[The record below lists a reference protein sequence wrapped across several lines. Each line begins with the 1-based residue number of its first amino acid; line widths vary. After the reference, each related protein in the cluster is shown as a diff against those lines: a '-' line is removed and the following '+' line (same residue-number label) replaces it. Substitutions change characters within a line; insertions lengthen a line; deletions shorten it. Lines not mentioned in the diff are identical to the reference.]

1 MHSSIRIFTICA
13 NEVNHSAIS
22 LNSNFLEA
30 NVINI
35 LLLLFGLIYVLKQFL
50 GSALLVRQN
59 KVLSAIQE
67 AEERLQQANLRLEES
82 EKQLAQTQIVIKQIE
97 KEASITAQKVRESI
111 LEQGKLDI
119 ERLTSASKATLS
131 IAENQVRQEIQQQI
145 ITLAISKVATQLQS
159 QVTPVIQSKIVDYS
173 IMQLGEKI

>member
-1 MHSSIRIFTICA
+1 MKYANRIFTLFTEDSA
-13 NEVNHSAIS
+13 QHSIS
-22 LNSNFLEA
+22 FNSNFLEA

-50 GSALLVRQN
+50 GSVLSARQT

-82 EKQLAQTQIVIKQIE
+82 EKQLAQTQIVISQIQ
-97 KEASITAQKVRESI
+97 KEAEITARKVRQSI

-119 ERLTSASKATLS
+119 ERLTTTSKANIAS
-131 IAENQVRQEIQQQI
+131 AENQVRQQIQQQI
-145 ITLAISKVATQLQS
+145 ITLAINRVVIQLQN
-159 QVTPVIQSKIVDYS
+159 QVTPTMQSNIVDNS
-173 IMQLGEKI
+173 IMELRGKI